1 MILGKMLLPLPGT
14 TLKNGLV
21 SCWEFDE
28 ASGAAINDSFG
39 SNNLAVVGTYLA
51 NQSGK
56 LGAAYS
62 LAPGYAYRSNK
73 ILSAFPFSF
82 SWWIK
87 MNSGSANRIATNV
100 SGANYYGVEI
110 GLDYNQC
117 MVQFGNG
124 AGSGSANRKSYQ
136 LSGSVSTG
144 VWHHVAVVVNSHGNF
159 TYYLDGI
166 QKTGFV
172 ASGSASS
179 TSFAAGGLYVGK
191 PWGSS
196 TAYAN
201 CSSDQVAFWNRAL
214 TAQEVASLYTS
225 GDGLVF
231 ALW

>member
-136 LSGSVSTG
+136 LSGSITTG
-144 VWHHVAVVVNSHGNF
+144 VWHHVVVVFTGHGSF
-159 TYYLDGI
+159 TFYLDNVV
-166 QKTGFV
+166 KSGFS
-172 ASGSASS
+172 ASGTATS
-179 TSFAAGGLYVGK
+179 TSFAAGGPYVGK
-191 PWGSS
+191 NWGAGVS
-196 TAYAN
+196 YAS
-201 CSSDQVAFWNRAL
+201 CICDQVAFWNRAL
-214 TAQEVASLYTS
+214 SAPEVASLYNS
-225 GDGLVF
+225 GDGLPF
-231 ALW
+231 AQW